1 MLIHSL
7 IHSDESLLE
16 RAIDSFFSIAVD
28 LFVDLFRFSISNYG
42 AISLKH
48 LLFLSSFVQVYR
60 GEIIRGILEDNIR
73 RLLFNRV
80 YARLA
85 NNCKIRNKN

>member
-48 LLFLSSFVQVYR
+48 FLFLSSFVQVYR

-85 NNCKIRNKN
+85 NNCKIRN

>member
-80 YARLA
+80 FARLA
-85 NNCKIRNKN
+85 NNCKIRN

>member
-85 NNCKIRNKN
+85 NNCKIRN

>member
-16 RAIDSFFSIAVD
+16 RTIDSFFSIAVD

-73 RLLFNRV
+73 RFLFNRV

-85 NNCKIRNKN
+85 NNCKIRN

>member
-16 RAIDSFFSIAVD
+16 RAIDSFFSIAVN

>member
-16 RAIDSFFSIAVD
+16 RAIDTFFSIAVD

-80 YARLA
+80 YARLV
-85 NNCKIRNKN
+85 NNCKIRN

>member
-7 IHSDESLLE
+7 IHSDESVLE
-16 RAIDSFFSIAVD
+16 RAIDSFFSIAVH

-60 GEIIRGILEDNIR
+60 GEIQVYRGILEDNIR

-85 NNCKIRNKN
+85 NNCKIRN

>member
-60 GEIIRGILEDNIR
+60 EEIIRGILEDNIR

-85 NNCKIRNKN
+85 NNCKIRN

>member
-16 RAIDSFFSIAVD
+16 HAIDSFFSIAVD

-48 LLFLSSFVQVYR
+48 YFCQVLFKFIGEKLL
-60 GEIIRGILEDNIR
+60 GESLRIIYEDFCLIECTHDWR
-73 RLLFNRV
+73 TIV
-80 YARLA
+80 
-85 NNCKIRNKN
+85 K

>member
-16 RAIDSFFSIAVD
+16 RAIDSFFSIAVN

-85 NNCKIRNKN
+85 NNCKIRN

>member
-85 NNCKIRNKN
+85 NISYL

>member
-16 RAIDSFFSIAVD
+16 RTIDSFFSIAVD

-85 NNCKIRNKN
+85 NNCKIRN

>member
-73 RLLFNRV
+73 RFLFNRV

-85 NNCKIRNKN
+85 NNCKIRN

>member
-85 NNCKIRNKN
+85 NDCKIRN

>member
-16 RAIDSFFSIAVD
+16 RAIDSFFSIAVH

-73 RLLFNRV
+73 RFLFNRV

-85 NNCKIRNKN
+85 NNCKIRN

>member
-80 YARLA
+80 YARLV
-85 NNCKIRNKN
+85 NNCKIRN

>member
-60 GEIIRGILEDNIR
+60 GEIIREILEDNIR

-85 NNCKIRNKN
+85 NISYL

>member
-60 GEIIRGILEDNIR
+60 GEIIRGILGDNIR

-85 NNCKIRNKN
+85 NDCKIRN

>member
-16 RAIDSFFSIAVD
+16 RAIDTFFSIAVD

-85 NNCKIRNKN
+85 NNCKIRN

>member
-16 RAIDSFFSIAVD
+16 RAIDTFFSIAVD

-60 GEIIRGILEDNIR
+60 GEIIREILEDNIR

-85 NNCKIRNKN
+85 NNCKIRN

>member
-60 GEIIRGILEDNIR
+60 GEIIREILDDNIR

-85 NNCKIRNKN
+85 NNYKIRN